1 MVVYGFGA
9 MLGGQIPGI
18 INDKFGG
25 GRAVSKASIVLHL
38 IIYGSLFLCN
48 EVHTFNFLCFFSG
61 FWIGAADSSQMT
73 QIAMIISNHFKHSA
87 QVYAILNIIK
97 TMLMGATIFIG
108 AKIVTKEDFR
118 IYFAFCI
125 VSHVITQTIV
135 LTKFNFD
142 KKANGDGAGGL
153 LDQRQGPSDE
163 LEGYELQKLQGIAR
177 K

>member
-25 GRAVSKASIVLHL
+25 GKAVSKASILLHV

-48 EVHTFNFLCFFSG
+48 EVHSFNFLCFFSG

-97 TMLMGATIFIG
+97 TLLMSAIVFVGSS
-108 AKIVTKEDFR
+108 IVTKEDFR
-118 IYFAFCI
+118 MYFGFCLI
-125 VSHVITQTIV
+125 AHIATQVTV
-135 LTKFNFD
+135 MTKFDFT
-142 KKANGDGAGGL
+142 KKAVPDLGL
-153 LDQRQGPSDE
+153 LDS
-163 LEGYELQKLQGIAR
+163 R
-177 K
+177 KDAQN